1 MKVYTKKGDS
11 GKTSLLGGSRVSKD
25 HGRIEAYGTVDELNA
40 HLGLL
45 RDMAPDYEV
54 SIQRIQ
60 DELFDLGSLL
70 AMEKGE
76 NSFNLPEIQ
85 EHQIKRL
92 EKEIDEFNEDLSDLK
107 NFIIH
112 GGCLAASQAHI
123 ARTVCRRAERNL
135 VTLSE
140 VEILDTKLLAYLNRL
155 TDYFFVLARHIT
167 LTQKGIET
175 IWKSGN

>member
-1 MKVYTKKGDS
+1 M
-11 GKTSLLGGSRVSKD
+11 SKD

-107 NFIIH
+107 NFIIP

-155 TDYFFVLARHIT
+155 SDYFFVLARHIT

>member
-11 GKTSLLGGSRVSKD
+11 GKTSLLGGSRVTKD

-107 NFIIH
+107 NFIIP

-155 TDYFFVLARHIT
+155 SDYFFVLARHIT

>member
-107 NFIIH
+107 NFIIP

-155 TDYFFVLARHIT
+155 SDYFFVLARHIT

>member
-1 MKVYTKKGDS
+1 VKVYTKKGDS

-107 NFIIH
+107 NFIIP

-155 TDYFFVLARHIT
+155 SDYFFVLARHIT